1 MSIYKEDS
9 TPIPPIILQQAF
21 PGMKEVEAK
30 RMILNGQVKQYPAG
44 VTLCHEGVIETI
56 FYIIIN
62 GEVKV
67 TKLINETQNR
77 LLKILGKGDF
87 FGEMAIIHEAPRG
100 ATCTTTTDT
109 LVLEIEKETFKHILE
124 TSSSMS
130 LAMVREV
137 SRRLRENDEMAID
150 DLRHKANELAEA
162 YQQLAE
168 MDAARSGFLA
178 TIAHELRTP
187 LMAASGFVRMIQ
199 AGRLTGK
206 ALESTLDVISR
217 NMQEI
222 ISLTN
227 DILFLQEMDLIM
239 PEFQPTDIG
248 GVVASSLEKQ
258 RQNATRNLVGLS
270 FNIAPDLPKILGA
283 PKSLERAFTAIL
295 DNAIKFSPDGG
306 EVVVEVKPVDD
317 NINVRIKDQGV
328 GIAPEVLPRIFD
340 RFFHADRVGDHLFR
354 GAGLG
359 LSIARHVIEQHKGS
373 IQVESELSK
382 GSTFTVFLKKI

>member
-1 MSIYKEDS
+1 MSMYKEE
-9 TPIPPIILQQAF
+9 TPSVPPIILQHAF
-21 PGMKEVEAK
+21 PGMKEAEAK
-30 RMILNGQVKQYPAG
+30 RMILHGQVKQYHAG

-56 FYIIIN
+56 FYIIIT

-67 TKLINETQNR
+67 TKLINETQHR
-77 LLKILGKGDF
+77 LLKMLGSGDF

-100 ATCTTTTDT
+100 ASCTTTTDT
-109 LVLEIEKETFKHILE
+109 TVLEIEKETFKNILE
-124 TSSSMS
+124 HSSSMS

-137 SRRLRENDEMAID
+137 SRRLRENDEMAIG
-150 DLRHKANELAEA
+150 DLRRKAHELAEA

-168 MDAARSGFLA
+168 MEAARSEFLA

-206 ALESTLDVISR
+206 ALDSTLDVISR
-217 NMQEI
+217 NLQEI
-222 ISLTN
+222 VSLTN

-239 PEFQPTDIG
+239 PEFQPTDVG

-258 RQNATRNLVGLS
+258 RQNATRNLVGLN
-270 FNIAPDLPKILGA
+270 FNIAADLPKIMAA

-295 DNAIKFSPDGG
+295 ENSIKFSPDGG

-317 NINVRIKDQGV
+317 NIDVRIKDQGV
-328 GIAPEVLPRIFD
+328 GIAPEVLPHIFD
-340 RFFHADRVGDHLFR
+340 RFFHVDRVGDHLFR

-373 IQVESELSK
+373 IHVESDLGK
-382 GSTFTVFLKKI
+382 GSTFTVSLKRI